1 MTAPSDIVAAAQTP
15 DGDTDLTAAQ
25 VTRLLSSGT
34 RETLTTS
41 REAAETYIRPL
52 VAAGLQ
58 IIPLVPGAKNP
69 ALTEWQRIP
78 VTNESWTFWLDDAYA
93 RRNAFST
100 GRPALGL
107 GLRAGARMVPA
118 DADTDAQFAVL
129 NAFAANM
136 GLDAPVPTTSTPG
149 TVDRRHANGGHWW
162 FLLPADFAIPNT
174 LPGVLKVDARGNTG
188 ADAYGDTFDLFL
200 YGHQAAIP
208 PTVREPGEY
217 TLTGPVYDMPEKMRE
232 WLIHQGTLAEASHAA
247 AVAERA
253 ARVNRGESNPA
264 VNIWEDD
271 HSWADI
277 LTTANWIETGRD
289 ARCGCT
295 QWRHPE
301 ASSEKSA
308 TAHECARGTY
318 LHLWSTSSSVL
329 EAGSYR
335 KMYVDAA
342 LHHGGDYAA
351 ACRSAGIPPVSRAI
365 PSLDL
370 ALACR
375 RFNGDAGTEDD
386 GADGETGTSAGVTVE
401 AAESTDPGYDVSL
414 YPEGHPNDPELL
426 KRIFDFNDHTRA
438 IYHAARAASVYVSPV
453 AKLMMELVT
462 TARMTGP
469 DTRTPYGDGL
479 GLCVALASRSGG
491 GKSVAMDQLE
501 ADARVFV
508 RGVGFADNLAARD
521 SRGGCIL
528 PGLASGQALVDALTE
543 EEILPAPDDAPK
555 GEKPRKRLK
564 LRDPAV
570 VTVAEDELDN
580 LALKSSG
587 ASILTN
593 AILSAWSER
602 PIGDLSRAH
611 GEKIVT
617 RAMGHYMLILVG
629 GIQPRRADPIVGR
642 EAAGSGLAQR
652 IFFVGLEDPWF
663 ADTNTGELFPDAAG
677 VTTSGLPKEGKQFRT
692 APIPEAAF
700 MELPEA
706 ASRAMRIQNAHTAA
720 GDQDAGETHLNRIR
734 IRLACLMAL
743 TMGET
748 IVSPEVWDWSEALME
763 HRRRAL
769 VFVEHGARTAAQDAA
784 DEMETI
790 RARGRVVG
798 AAAVTSDVENLA
810 GELLTKIRGGITL
823 MGDLKRSFGK
833 KKRAS
838 FGPAI
843 QALKEAGVITATTG
857 ARGSETYALVE

>member
-1 MTAPSDIVAAAQTP
+1 
-15 DGDTDLTAAQ
+15 
-25 VTRLLSSGT
+25 
-34 RETLTTS
+34 
-41 REAAETYIRPL
+41 
-52 VAAGLQ
+52 
-58 IIPLVPGAKNP
+58 
-69 ALTEWQRIP
+69 
-78 VTNESWTFWLDDAYA
+78 
-93 RRNAFST
+93 
-100 GRPALGL
+100 
-107 GLRAGARMVPA
+107 
-118 DADTDAQFAVL
+118 
-129 NAFAANM
+129 
-136 GLDAPVPTTSTPG
+136 
-149 TVDRRHANGGHWW
+149 
-162 FLLPADFAIPNT
+162 
-174 LPGVLKVDARGNTG
+174 
-188 ADAYGDTFDLFL
+188 
-200 YGHQAAIP
+200 
-208 PTVREPGEY
+208 
-217 TLTGPVYDMPEKMRE
+217 
-232 WLIHQGTLAEASHAA
+232 
-247 AVAERA
+247 
-253 ARVNRGESNPA
+253 
-264 VNIWEDD
+264 
-271 HSWADI
+271 
-277 LTTANWIETGRD
+277 
-289 ARCGCT
+289 
-295 QWRHPE
+295 
-301 ASSEKSA
+301 
-308 TAHECARGTY
+308 
-318 LHLWSTSSSVL
+318 
-329 EAGSYR
+329 
-335 KMYVDAA
+335 
-342 LHHGGDYAA
+342 
-351 ACRSAGIPPVSRAI
+351 
-365 PSLDL
+365 
-370 ALACR
+370 
-375 RFNGDAGTEDD
+375 
-386 GADGETGTSAGVTVE
+386 
-401 AAESTDPGYDVSL
+401 
-414 YPEGHPNDPELL
+414 
-426 KRIFDFNDHTRA
+426 
-438 IYHAARAASVYVSPV
+438 
-453 AKLMMELVT
+453 MELVT

-784 DEMETI
+784 DEVETI

-798 AAAVTSDVENLA
+798 AAAVTSDVEDLA

-823 MGDLKRSFGK
+823 KGDLKRSFGK

-838 FGPAI
+838 FGSAI
-843 QALKEAGVITATTG
+843 QALKEAGVITATPG
-857 ARGSETYALVE
+857 ARDSVTYALVE